1 MDRKKIEEL
10 AAIAVKGS
18 ILKTDTLSQFITEN
32 DKTPSWDGYILLYND
47 SNKKKSSILGRVDVQ
62 VKGELSS
69 NFQKKEI
76 SHSADVADLI
86 NYKNGGGAIYFVV
99 NINKKDYSKTK
110 IYYDALTPV
119 KLDSILNNIGNK
131 KHKTIYLKEFP
142 NDKHA
147 ITTIFFNFYQ
157 DSIKQYSFKDIPP
170 LKLEEISKR
179 NDVTEIIFSTTIFTP
194 SGIHKS
200 PIDAFH
206 SNDIYLYAKIGE
218 SPIPHP
224 IECIGQIEFS
234 NNTNFPILVDSDI
247 FYENAKV
254 SYGKDYLIIKI
265 GDSITIT
272 IDNITKKSSFKYKPS
287 VFLSHRI
294 KDLDFIIHLAKHHQI
309 NFGEQYSFPISD
321 NINKFID
328 IESSEQELFRL
339 KKIQIFLNNLHIVED
354 LKIENIN
361 WKELYLFIDSVNTGM
376 IVNANHKTESTFNF
390 YPKTISN
397 LIILFLLEKQD
408 HGESE
413 FKIYDF
419 FNNNASI
426 SVKRNN
432 ERVLTSCYTNLEPNN
447 YNEYSNINFSGIL
460 QSFKDLVPQNPYI
473 YECANLCLLN
483 LLLAYDNATFR
494 KEIIL
499 KTAKGLSEWI
509 LRDSED
515 VIAYEIKTINYLQV
529 IKRERELS
537 QDEIIL
543 LIDMVESPQCDSMC
557 KTAAYLL
564 LDNQHAAYMHFKKLQ
579 FDQQEQFKTFPIY
592 SFWK

>member
-18 ILKTDTLSQFITEN
+18 ILKTDKLSQFITEN

-47 SNKKKSSILGRVDVQ
+47 SNMKKSSILGRVDVQ

-157 DSIKQYSFKDIPP
+157 DCIKQYSFKDIPP

-179 NDVTEIIFSTTIFTP
+179 DDVKEITFTTTVFAPNDIY
-194 SGIHKS
+194 KS
-200 PIDAFH
+200 PIDVFH
-206 SNDIYLYAKIGE
+206 SNEIYLYAKIGE
-218 SPIPHP
+218 SPILHP
-224 IECIGQIEFS
+224 IECISQIEFS
-234 NNTNFPILVDSDI
+234 SNTNFPILVDSDI
-247 FYENAKV
+247 FYENAKII
-254 SYGKDYLIIKI
+254 YGKDYLIIKI

-272 IDNITKKSSFKYKPS
+272 IDKRTKESSFKYEPS

-309 NFGEQYSFPISD
+309 SFGNQYFFPIFND
-321 NINKFID
+321 INKFIN
-328 IESSEQELFRL
+328 IENSEKELFRL
-339 KKIQIFLNNLHIVED
+339 IEIQQFLDKLHVVED
-354 LKIENIN
+354 FIVENIN
-361 WKELYLFIDSVNTGM
+361 WKELYLIIQSLNTGL
-376 IVNANHKTESTFNF
+376 IINADFEAESIFHF
-390 YPKTISN
+390 QHKTISN
-397 LIILFLLEKQD
+397 LNLLFLLEKSD
-408 HGESE
+408 CGK
-413 FKIYDF
+413 FKYKIYDF
-419 FNNNASI
+419 FNNDAIISI
-426 SVKRNN
+426 KRNN
-432 ERVLTSCYTNLEPNN
+432 ERVLTSCYTALEPNN
-447 YNEYSNINFSGIL
+447 YNEFSNINFSGIL
-460 QSFKDLVPQNPYI
+460 KSFKDLLPHNPFI
-473 YECANLCLLN
+473 YESANQCLLD
-483 LLLAYDNATFR
+483 LLLAYDNATCR
-494 KEIIL
+494 KETIL
-499 KTAKGLSEWI
+499 KTAKELSEWI
-509 LRDSED
+509 LQESKDI
-515 VIAYEIKTINYLQV
+515 IAYEIKTINHLQIV
-529 IKRERELS
+529 KRERELN
-537 QDEIIL
+537 QDEVAL
-543 LIDMVESPQCDSMC
+543 LINITENPQYDSMY

-564 LDNQHAAYMHFKKLQ
+564 LNNQHAAQVHFNKLQ
-579 FDQQEQFKTFPIY
+579 HDQQELFKTFPIY
-592 SFWK
+592 NFWK